1 MTLIQTAE
9 WCGANSF
16 DYLTELRRHVQEL
29 QATPNVWMSWNY
41 RERLAR
47 SGPSDPV

>member
-16 DYLTELRRHVQEL
+16 DYLAELQRHVQEL

-47 SGPSDPV
+47 SGLSDPV